1 MNNGRENDTASSRRA
16 PRMRRTFSDEFKQ
29 EAVRLLR
36 ERRAA
41 GVSLSQVARELD
53 VNRDLLRLWSR
64 RVGAPPDGARPGG
77 EPETPEA
84 ELRRLR
90 RENATLRQE
99 REFAKKVA
107 AYFAKE
113 SR

>member
-1 MNNGRENDTASSRRA
+1 MKKGREDDTASSRRG
-16 PRMRRTFSDEFKQ
+16 PRTRRTFSDEFKQ
-29 EAVRLLR
+29 EAVQLLR

-53 VNRDLLRLWSR
+53 VNRDVLRLWDR
-64 RVGAPPDGARPGG
+64 RIGAPPDGALPVGT
-77 EPETPEA
+77 PETPEQ

-90 RENATLRQE
+90 RENASLRQE